1 MHAYHNAGLL
11 RSALPRHHTKPKPLV
26 SDSSALH
33 EEWARQVQIFG
44 PDKRRQAVEKAAATR
59 AKNKVV
65 RRKQAEREK
74 RQETAVDQDV
84 PMVLERNTIFPFVY
98 VWQLISLNT
107 QSLYPSSYT
116 REL

>member
-1 MHAYHNAGLL
+1 MGRWY
-11 RSALPRHHTKPKPLV
+11 LV
-26 SDSSALH
+26 QAPWVHPSALH

-74 RQETAVDQDV
+74 RQETALDYDWK
-84 PMVLERNTIFPFVY
+84 PEAW
-98 VWQLISLNT
+98 VW
-107 QSLYPSSYT
+107 
-116 REL
+116 